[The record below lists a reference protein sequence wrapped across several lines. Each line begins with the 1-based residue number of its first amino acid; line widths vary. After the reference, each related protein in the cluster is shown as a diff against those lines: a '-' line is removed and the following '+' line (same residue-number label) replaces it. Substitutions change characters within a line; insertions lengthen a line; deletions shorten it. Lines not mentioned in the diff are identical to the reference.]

1 MVHQVALTS
10 GSAGCDRNQTTQIN
24 DQERGRFTMEY
35 QYVGVVTHYF
45 DRIGVAVILLDQE
58 LYLEDWILIQGPR
71 TSVEQQVHSMQIN
84 HQTIDKGQPGEE
96 IALKTDSTVREGDE
110 VFLIVQ

>member
-1 MVHQVALTS
+1 
-10 GSAGCDRNQTTQIN
+10 
-24 DQERGRFTMEY
+24 MEY

-58 LYLEDWILIQGPR
+58 LYLDDWILLQGPR
-71 TSVEQQVHSMQIN
+71 TSVEQQVYSLQVN
-84 HQTIDKGQPGEE
+84 HEAIDKGQAGEE
-96 IALKTDSTVREGDE
+96 IALKVEDVVREGDE

>member
-1 MVHQVALTS
+1 
-10 GSAGCDRNQTTQIN
+10 
-24 DQERGRFTMEY
+24 MEY

-58 LYLEDWILIQGPR
+58 LYLDDWILIQGPR
-71 TSVEQQVHSMQIN
+71 TSVEQQVYSLQVN
-84 HQTIDKGQPGEE
+84 HEAIYKGQAGEE
-96 IALKTDSTVREGDE
+96 IALKVEDVVREGDE